1 MRNLARRNIDR
12 KEMLMAT
19 DKNVD
24 EGKGRLKE
32 AAGSLS
38 DDQDLKNEGKG
49 DRAKASVKDKVD
61 KVANKAKD
69 ALDRDGK

>member
-1 MRNLARRNIDR
+1 MPTN
-12 KEMLMAT
+12 
-19 DKNVD
+19 KNVD

-32 AAGSLS
+32 AAGSLTN
-38 DDQDLKNEGKG
+38 DQDLKNEGKG

-61 KVANKAKD
+61 KLAGKAKD